1 MYYNAAMHSF
11 KLLAIL
17 LATLLVAIALAM
29 VGCARDTNDETQEDR
44 YPLEVKLAFQTRGS
58 LSPDTWYFIVFNF
71 TSESTAEADA
81 PIDRI
86 SDDDRGAN
94 WELYVAL
101 NTNTVGED
109 TLVTLQRPA
118 VPTVLPVDEG
128 PVDAVVEDVNQD
140 TLMDLIVACRG
151 AGVVLAMVGREIE
164 ANSSY
169 DAVFFTDA
177 TPVDTGP
184 QPFRLFANQFSG
196 EAPTDLLVLYAGED
210 GRTPFLRVLDGTG
223 TGGFIAQEDALL
235 SPGIPIDALVADLN
249 GDLILDLALV
259 STQEEGG
266 EGELTIIIRGT
277 DGSFNETDT
286 YPLGPDPAQI
296 AIGQLDD
303 SGLDLAVAVRGT
315 AAQNGAVH
323 IFYGAGDGTFTPRET
338 PLEIQGT
345 CTSVDLAQMLFN
357 TGDTIDDVLVGYIDD
372 SGKGNLGVYINNM
385 VAEGEAPE
393 PGEAFGE
400 LFLSTPTHIL
410 PYYIVAFDTGDDNHL
425 DALVVDGAPGSGI
438 STFLIQ
444 RGLTEDEGG
453 FSASTFVWDPEPITY
468 PSGVETSRIFLADI
482 DQNGIIDVIAPNS
495 ADAEGGNSV
504 SLFYGLGKDNFTS
517 ADIYW
522 IDQPPEPLVF
532 QDWYLDHTV
541 GPNFFELT
549 LDPGLFYDLARRA
562 PTAFVFDFMTATTGI
577 DIANNLAFD
586 GEVIDSMQVPERVP
600 MEIGYY
606 NDEQNSQKVDTG
618 TVAQPSE
625 DLVDWRVEVL

>member
-1 MYYNAAMHSF
+1 MYYNAAMHSL
-11 KLLAIL
+11 KLLAML
-17 LATLLVAIALAM
+17 LATLLVAIALAL
-29 VGCARDTNDETQEDR
+29 VGCARDTNDETLEDR
-44 YPLEVKLAFQTRGS
+44 YPLEVKLAFKTRGS

-71 TSESTAEADA
+71 TSDSTAEADS

-86 SDDDRGAN
+86 SDEDRGDN
-94 WELYVAL
+94 WELYIAL

-118 VPTVLPVDEG
+118 VPTVLPVEEG
-128 PVDAVVEDVNQD
+128 PVDVVVEDVNQD
-140 TLMDLIVACRG
+140 TLMDIMVACRE
-151 AGVVLAMVGREIE
+151 AGVILRMEGRVSQDTYAAI
-164 ANSSY
+164 Y
-169 DAVFFTDA
+169 FTDPSA
-177 TPVDTGP
+177 IDTGP

-196 EAPTDLLVLYAGED
+196 EAPTDLLILYAGED
-210 GRTPFLRVLDGTG
+210 GRSPFLRVLDGSG
-223 TGGFIAQEDALL
+223 TGSFAALEDAPL
-235 SPGIPIDALVADLN
+235 SSGIPVDALVADLN

-259 STQEEGG
+259 TTQEEGG
-266 EGELTIIIRGT
+266 DGELTIILRGT
-277 DGSFNETDT
+277 DGSFNETAT

-296 AIGQLDD
+296 AVGQLDE

-357 TGDTIDDVLVGYIDD
+357 TGDTIDDVLVGYIDE
-372 SGKGNLGVYINNM
+372 SGKGNLGVYINN
-385 VAEGEAPE
+385 VVPEGETPE
-393 PGEAFGE
+393 DGEAFGE
-400 LFLSTPTHIL
+400 LFLTTPTQIL

-425 DALVVDGAPGSGI
+425 DALVVDGAPGSGS

-453 FSASTFVWDPEPITY
+453 FSASTFIWDPEPITY
-468 PSGVETSRIFLADI
+468 PSGVETSRIFLGDI
-482 DQNGIIDVIAPNS
+482 DQNGVFDVIAPNS
-495 ADAEGGNSV
+495 ANDEGGNSI

-517 ADIYW
+517 ADVFW
-522 IDQPPEPLVF
+522 VDQPPEPLIL
-532 QDWYLDHTV
+532 QDWYLSHTV

-577 DIANNLAFD
+577 DIANNLD
-586 GEVIDSMQVPERVP
+586 LNGEVIDSMQIPERVP